1 MRSFWGRD
9 LSTSELLIT
18 LASAYRIDP
27 GMLINRTR
35 AVILLGIRLFLTLIA
50 LVLLTTVIHEGA
62 HYIAAVI
69 MKVPI
74 ASFVWFEPHYF
85 APVFVSGA
93 TEYTL
98 GTMVV
103 SYAGGLV
110 TGALLLA
117 ILVLKRE
124 WFKQSLY
131 WWFLGFY
138 IATFGFWQI
147 CQGIL
152 EGAFHD
158 MYIADATNVF
168 SLSYCIGYAF
178 AVLGMA
184 LYCVFVSSIKG
195 LIAKEKY
202 R

>member
-1 MRSFWGRD
+1 M
-9 LSTSELLIT
+9 
-18 LASAYRIDP
+18 
-27 GMLINRTR
+27 NRTR
-35 AVILLGIRLFLTLIA
+35 AVILFVVKSFFSLVA
-50 LVLLTTVIHEGA
+50 LALLTTIIHEGA

-69 MKVPI
+69 MRVPI
-74 ASFVWFEPHYF
+74 ASFTWFDPRYL
-85 APVFVSGA
+85 APVFVSSS

-98 GTMVV
+98 GVKVV
-103 SYAGGLV
+103 GCAGGLV
-110 TGALLLA
+110 TGVLLLA

-131 WWFLGFY
+131 RWFLGFY

-158 MYIADATNVF
+158 MYISDASNIF
-168 SLSYCIGYAF
+168 SLSYFVGYAS

-184 LYCVFVSSIKG
+184 LYWALMPGVKG
-195 LIAKEKY
+195 LIAKEKHIDIS
-202 R
+202 

>member
-1 MRSFWGRD
+1 M
-9 LSTSELLIT
+9 
-18 LASAYRIDP
+18 
-27 GMLINRTR
+27 R
-35 AVILLGIRLFLTLIA
+35 AVILLAIRLFFSLIA
-50 LVLLTTVIHEGA
+50 LVLLTIVIHEGA

-74 ASFVWFEPHYF
+74 ASFIWFDPRYL
-85 APVFVSGA
+85 APVFISGA
-93 TEYTL
+93 TESTIGYK
-98 GTMVV
+98 VV

-110 TGALLLA
+110 TGVLLLA

-131 WWFLGFY
+131 RWFLGFY

-158 MYIADATNVF
+158 RYIADATSIL
-168 SLSYCIGYAF
+168 SLSYCVGYAF
-178 AVLGMA
+178 GLCGMA
-184 LYCVFVSSIKG
+184 LYWIFMPGIKG
-195 LIAKEKY
+195 LIAKEKHS
-202 R
+202 